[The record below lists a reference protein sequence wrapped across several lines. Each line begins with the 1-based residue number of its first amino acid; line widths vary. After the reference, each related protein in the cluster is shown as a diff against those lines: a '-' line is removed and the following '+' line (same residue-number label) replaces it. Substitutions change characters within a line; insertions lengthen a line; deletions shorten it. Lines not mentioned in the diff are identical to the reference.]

1 MRYLAVLVVLMA
13 WPMPAAAQH
22 RFSLPSIAPPLPS
35 IAPALPTIG
44 LQTEWRQRIPWEQP
58 QVPAWERRQP
68 PPWERGYVAPRRGN
82 VDHDRRR
89 RGDGYVVYLPYPV
102 AVHQEPHV
110 IVVQQPPVTRI
121 VHVEVP
127 AEPRV
132 EEPPKPV
139 EPPPPPYVPTGDRTV
154 YVIPGC
160 YVGNVSPVN
169 LKLPATCD
177 ITKLTTYVP

>member
-35 IAPALPTIG
+35 IAPALPAIG
-44 LQTEWRQRIPWEQP
+44 LPNEWRQRIPWEPP

-68 PPWERGYVAPRRGN
+68 PPWERGYVAPHRSN
-82 VDHDRRR
+82 VGHDRRR
-89 RGDGYVVYLPYPV
+89 GGNYVVYLPYPV
-102 AVHQEPHV
+102 AVQQEPQV

-121 VHVEVP
+121 VQIEVP
-127 AEPRV
+127 AQPRV

-139 EPPPPPYVPTGDRTV
+139 EPPPPYVPTGDRTV